1 MNQVR
6 PSESEIAAARQ
17 RIANA
22 RWIGV
27 ISHERPDGDA
37 VGSLLA
43 LSLALARAGKQ
54 VAPVLGDGLP
64 GRYRFLP
71 GSAEVLRQFPPG
83 IDLLISV
90 DCSDR
95 DRLGIAPERLPRTP
109 DINIDHHPTNT
120 RFATVNLVDDQA
132 PATAGLLVALLPELG
147 LEIDSPVASNLL
159 AGIVTDTIGFRVPG
173 VTSGLLRQAG
183 DLMDLGAPLAEI
195 YEQTLNRH
203 SLAAARFWGLGL
215 ERLER
220 EERLLYTTLTLE
232 DRARAGYPGS
242 DDADL
247 INLLMTID
255 GADITLVFVEQPE
268 GKLKV
273 SWRARAGLD
282 VSRVAASF
290 GGGGHEL
297 AAGAMLIG
305 PTPEVIERVLA
316 ATRAALRPAD
326 RGQG

>member
-1 MNQVR
+1 MTRVGLAKH
-6 PSESEIAAARQ
+6 EVAAARQ
-17 RIANA
+17 LIADA

-54 VAPVLGDGLP
+54 VAPVLGEGLP

-71 GSAEVLRQFPPG
+71 GSAEVLREFPRG
-83 IDLLISV
+83 VDLLISV
-90 DCSDR
+90 DCSDL
-95 DRLGIAPERLPRTP
+95 DRLGVAPGQLPRSP

-120 RFATVNLVDDQA
+120 GFAKLNLVDEQA
-132 PATAGLLVALLPELG
+132 SATAGLLVTLLHDFG

-173 VTSGLLRQAG
+173 VSSMLLRQSA

-203 SLAAARFWGLGL
+203 SLAAARYWGLGL
-215 ERLER
+215 ARLER
-220 EERLLYTTLTLE
+220 EDRLLYSTLTQD
-232 DRARAGYPGS
+232 DRARAGYAGN

-255 GADITLVFVEQPE
+255 GADITIVFVEQAE
-268 GKLKV
+268 GKVKV

-297 AAGAMLIG
+297 AAGAMLTG

-316 ATRAALRPAD
+316 ASRPALGRRD
-326 RGQG
+326 RGMG